1 MQPPLPS
8 THRRPLVLIGALAW
22 ALALARFPPAPA
34 QDSPSVPPPAPTVA
48 GQPGVSPGELWDL
61 GSLIEPAEEWGSPPI
76 PALGAAVPPPSF
88 LEVAFESLFGDAYS
102 ESRKAAWRD
111 LTLRTFFTDGWREP
125 YIDPPAGSG
134 GAPRHGWVNFFEGTF
149 FRAWF
154 FSYAFADDVNHN
166 GNQYLGGWTIW
177 APLNRRFELR
187 IDVPFVASNKGGAG
201 DRYHDRFGDLAVSP
215 RFLLSATQDFSQ
227 IFAMTIRTPTGSRA
241 NGNGVASLSPQYQFW
256 WNFYGNWATR
266 GGTGIDVPTN
276 TAGGSTSYFA
286 NLGVGRYWKGED
298 GALLRHQWLTLV
310 ANLSTP
316 LSGSAPGPTYLS
328 LTPGYRVQIHD
339 GWFFLAGLE
348 VPVTSHAPFATQPIF
363 LLLKD
368 Y

>member
-1 MQPPLPS
+1 
-8 THRRPLVLIGALAW
+8 
-22 ALALARFPPAPA
+22 
-34 QDSPSVPPPAPTVA
+34 VA
-48 GQPGVSPGELWDL
+48 GQPGVPIGETWDL
-61 GSLIEPAEEWGSPPI
+61 GSFVEPAEEWESSPI
-76 PALGAAVPPPSF
+76 TALGAAAPPPSF
-88 LEVAFESLFGDAYS
+88 LDVAFESLFGDAYS
-102 ESRKAAWRD
+102 ESRKAQWRN
-111 LTLRTFFTDGWREP
+111 LTLRSFFTEGWRES

-154 FSYAFADDVNHN
+154 VSYAFADDVNHN
-166 GNQYLGGWTIW
+166 GNQNLGGYTIW

-187 IDVPFVASNKGGAG
+187 LDVPFVASNKGGAG

-227 IFAMTIRTPTGSRA
+227 IFAMTIRTPMGSRA

-276 TAGGSTSYFA
+276 TAGGSTAYFA
-286 NLGVGRYWKGED
+286 NVGIGRYWRGED
-298 GALLRHQWLTLV
+298 GALLRHQWLSLV
-310 ANLSTP
+310 ADLSTP
-316 LSGSAPGPTYLS
+316 LSGNAPGPTYLS

-339 GWFFLAGLE
+339 GWFFLTGLE